1 MAESTTRITARM
13 RQDHA
18 DIRALVIHPMETG
31 NRRDAKSQPVP
42 LHFIQRVQITHN
54 GTVVLDAQ
62 WSQAIARDPF
72 VGIRVRGAKAGD
84 KVALAWVDNRGVR
97 DSVEAVVGA

>member
-13 RQDHA
+13 RPDFA
-18 DIRALVIHPMETG
+18 DVRALVMHPMETG
-31 NRRDAKSQPVP
+31 NRHDAKGQRVA

-54 GTVVLDAQ
+54 GRLVLDAQ

-72 VGIRVRGAKAGD
+72 VGIRVRGAKPGD
-84 KVALAWVDNRGVR
+84 TVALEWVDNRGAR
-97 DSVEAVVGA
+97 ERVETVVTA

>member
-13 RQDHA
+13 RQDFV
-18 DIRALVIHPMETG
+18 DVRALVMHPMETG
-31 NRRDAKSQPVP
+31 NRRDAKGQLVP

-54 GTVVLDAQ
+54 GRVVLDAQ

-72 VGIRVRGAKAGD
+72 VGIRVRGAKPGD

-97 DSVEAVVGA
+97 ESVETVVTA